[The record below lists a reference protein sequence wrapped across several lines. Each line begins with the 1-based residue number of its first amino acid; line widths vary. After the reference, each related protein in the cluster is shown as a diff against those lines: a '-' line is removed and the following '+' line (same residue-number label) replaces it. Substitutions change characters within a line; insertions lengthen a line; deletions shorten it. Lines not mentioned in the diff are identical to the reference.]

1 MSNTLIFEIFFYN
14 IYLNL
19 VNSTDSDVLYK
30 NKAQVKCFCKQI
42 IANTQKVAF
51 NILIK
56 NDCLTSQR
64 KRDFEN
70 V

>member
-1 MSNTLIFEIFFYN
+1 MSNMLIFQIFFYN

-30 NKAQVKCFCKQI
+30 NKTQVKCFCKQI

-64 KRDFEN
+64 KTDFEN